1 MKAKNTS
8 AAPESTPAMPYFA
21 GSAPVA
27 HDSSDCDN
35 ACAPPPSAGIAGGTN
50 GDRLPASKY
59 VNPTTI
65 TNSTMPTLITVN
77 TLLTRADIFVPRLS
91 SEVNTP
97 TLSSGPQSV
106 ASPQPPTVVRSEEHT
121 YELQ

>member
-8 AAPESTPAMPYFA
+8 AAPDSTPAMPYFA

-27 HDSSDCDN
+27 HDSSDCDH

-50 GDRLPASKY
+50 GDRLAASKY

-77 TLLTRADIFVPRLS
+77 TLL
-91 SEVNTP
+91 
-97 TLSSGPQSV
+97 
-106 ASPQPPTVVRSEEHT
+106 RSEEHT
-121 YELQ
+121 SELQSLMRISYAVLC